1 MTIIG
6 VQAFAETDA
15 LVQTKI
21 VQPDGTSAELGLRV
35 RGAEEQMKIID
46 VVVGGV
52 SVELT
57 ERREF
62 ASVVQQTGIDG
73 LSGTLRSRVNGL
85 QQAEPTQD

>member
-1 MTIIG
+1 M
-6 VQAFAETDA
+6 D
-15 LVQTKI
+15 VQTKI
-21 VQPDGTSAELGLRV
+21 VQPDGTSVELGLRV

-73 LSGTLRSRVNGL
+73 LIGTLTSRVNNL
-85 QQAEPTQD
+85 QQAKATQD

>member
-1 MTIIG
+1 M
-6 VQAFAETDA
+6 
-15 LVQTKI
+15 
-21 VQPDGTSAELGLRV
+21 RV
-35 RGAEEQMKIID
+35 RGTEEQMKIID

-73 LSGTLRSRVNGL
+73 LSGTLRSRVNGR